1 MGKFAHFDP
10 LSTSPQQVLG
20 FYDTDGFA
28 YRNLPPAESLLALD
42 EGQWGNRMA
51 TPFVSNGAL
60 IPAPGPTLDDCK
72 AQKTN
77 ALEGERN
84 AAIEQPVTSN
94 ALGTPH
100 TYAARAANRQY
111 LNDLVT
117 LGGGGKF
124 TCTDSGGVK
133 ARRLHTD
140 TQLRQLASD
149 IKTSIEAHF
158 DHFEALKALVLN
170 AENLAQIDQINW

>member
-1 MGKFAHFDP
+1 MGKYAHFDP
-10 LSTSPQQVLG
+10 LAPLPRQVLG
-20 FYDTDGFA
+20 FYDADGFT

-42 EGQWGNRMA
+42 EGQWANRMA

-60 IPAPGPTLDDCK
+60 IPAAAPAIEDCK
-72 AQKTN
+72 AQKIN
-77 ALEGERN
+77 WLEGERN
-84 AAIEQPVTSN
+84 AAIEQPVASN

-100 TYAARAANRQY
+100 TYAARAANRQF

-124 TCTDSGGVK
+124 TCTDTGGVK

-140 TQLRQLASD
+140 AQLRQLASD
-149 IKTSIEAHF
+149 IKMSIEAHF
-158 DHFEALKALVLN
+158 DRFEVLSGMV
-170 AENLAQIDQINW
+170 ASAGTLGQVDQINW